1 MPLGRGLES
10 LIPASTVKKISDE
23 SLSQTQEEV
32 CDILISQIEAN
43 PDQPRKSFQRIN
55 MEELINSIQIHGII
69 QPLILSKKKESD
81 KYEIIAGERC
91 WRSAKILGLKTVPAL
106 IRPIDYNKKLEIS
119 LIENIQR
126 KDLNA
131 LEKARAYQ
139 RLMDEFNLTQ
149 EKIAERLGLARATV
163 ANALRLLRLPRVIQE
178 AVEEEK
184 ISEGHAKILCSLEDS
199 EKQKVFLK
207 RILGL
212 GLTVRET
219 DQMTKVKK
227 FQKKKTILSPELKER
242 EKELSQALGTK
253 VKIKQSQS
261 RIKILIDVY
270 KLEDLDIIIDKIKTD
285 N

>member
-10 LIPASTVKKISDE
+10 LIPASTVKKVTDE

-32 CDILISQIEAN
+32 CDVLISDIEAN

-69 QPLILSKKKESD
+69 QPLILSKKQGG
-81 KYEIIAGERC
+81 KYEIIAGERR

-163 ANALRLLRLPRVIQE
+163 ANALRLLRLPPAIQE

-184 ISEGHAKILCSLEDS
+184 ISEGHAKILCSLEDP
-199 EKQKVFLK
+199 EKQKTFLK

-219 DQMTKVKK
+219 DRMAKVKR
-227 FQKKKTILSPELKER
+227 FQKKKTTLNPELKEK
-242 EKELSQALGTK
+242 EKKLSQALGTK
-253 VKIKQSQS
+253 VEIKQSQS
-261 RIKILIDVY
+261 KIKILIDVY
-270 KLEDLDIIIDKIKTD
+270 KLEDLDIIINKIKAD